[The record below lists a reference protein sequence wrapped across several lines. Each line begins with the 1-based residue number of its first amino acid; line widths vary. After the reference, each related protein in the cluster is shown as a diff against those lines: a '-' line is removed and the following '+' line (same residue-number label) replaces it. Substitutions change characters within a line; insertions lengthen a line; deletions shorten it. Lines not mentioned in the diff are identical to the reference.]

1 MAKAKGGNG
10 CGVSKL
16 ASERQKVIDAVQ
28 EARRAERKARKN
40 SRKFHFVDEETNVI
54 VKVKNV
60 SNVPNV
66 LTNLYIKAK
75 GCLTDFGNTRNTRK
89 YIENSYQYEDACLS
103 EGLELA
109 NKKIEEALETV
120 RKEGF
125 SEKCKTILTEKLLVK
140 AKGCFSNYGPS
151 HKTSEYIRNSW
162 EFEGV
167 NNTFGLV
174 EAEAIVQ
181 TAFNAVVK

>member
-16 ASERQKVIDAVQ
+16 ASERQKTIDAVQ
-28 EARRAERKARKN
+28 EARRAMRKAKKN
-40 SRKFHFVDEETNVI
+40 SKKVLFLDEETNVI
-54 VKVKNV
+54 VKIETVKNV
-60 SNVPNV
+60 SNV
-66 LTNLYIKAK
+66 LSNLYIKARD
-75 GCLTDFGNTRNTRK
+75 CLRDYGNTRNTRK
-89 YIENSYQYEDACLS
+89 YIENSYQYEDACLA

-120 RKEGF
+120 KKEGF
-125 SEKCKTILTEKLLVK
+125 SSKCKEILTEKLLVK

-151 HKTSEYIRNSW
+151 HRTSEYIRNSW
-162 EFEGV
+162 EFENIV
-167 NNTFGLV
+167 NTFSEV

-181 TAFNAVVK
+181 QAFVAVVK